1 MALVPLMAIMALTA
15 PAMVPPLAPVESLG
29 NLVPARHGRIVSVFS
44 MLALGQPP
52 ARHRVATTIPA
63 ALMARPALA
72 MAPVPAIPA
81 FAPIPAWMAVPLGAL
96 ILICIAGIRLYRT
109 VVFLIGLVGFSL
121 IIGHPWLL
129 WVSGII

>member
-81 FAPIPAWMAVPLGAL
+81 WMAVPLGAL

>member
-72 MAPVPAIPA
+72 MAPVP
-81 FAPIPAWMAVPLGAL
+81 PIPAWMAVPLGAL